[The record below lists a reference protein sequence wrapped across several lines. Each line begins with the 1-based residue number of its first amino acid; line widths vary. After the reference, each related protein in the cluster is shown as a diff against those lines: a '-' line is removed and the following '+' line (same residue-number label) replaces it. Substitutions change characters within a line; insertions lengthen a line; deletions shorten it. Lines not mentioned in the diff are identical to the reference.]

1 MASLI
6 IENSEDSSKI
16 RNNVF
21 TAVYIMFV
29 GAIGAGVAV
38 SQMPSMA
45 RAKQSA
51 SKIFSIINESSMI
64 DSRNNLN
71 LVQILSLIHI

>member
-71 LVQILSLIHI
+71 LVQINKI

>member
-6 IENSEDSSKI
+6 IENSEDPNKI

-51 SKIFSIINESSMI
+51 SKIF
-64 DSRNNLN
+64 
-71 LVQILSLIHI
+71 